1 MPALLHALLIEDSP
15 DDVLLIQ
22 QLIEV
27 CEVRI
32 TLEVISDGQAA
43 LDYLTKKLT
52 EAPAAKVA
60 DFILLDLSLPRVSG
74 IDVLKRITQDPHMQD
89 IPVIIL
95 SGTENDEDIRRG
107 QELRAHTHI
116 VKPMSETEL
125 GWIAKS
131 IQAYWPRID
140 RLRALSSL

>member
-1 MPALLHALLIEDSP
+1 MSDLLHALLIEDSP
-15 DDVLLIQ
+15 DDVLLMQ

-27 CEVRI
+27 CGVPV
-32 TLEVISDGQAA
+32 TLEVISDGQSA
-43 LDYLTKKLT
+43 LDYLAQKLL
-52 EAPAAKVA
+52 EAPESKVA

-74 IDVLKRITQDPHMQD
+74 IDVLTRIKEDPRLQD

-116 VKPMSETEL
+116 VKPMSATEIS
-125 GWIAKS
+125 WIAKS

-140 RLRALSSL
+140 RLRAFSSL